1 MDKAISRG
9 PLAARGFRM
18 GKGDQLLEHVLIK
31 YRWLFVCFFLLP
43 ASFLYELWSYFRNL
57 IVFKLSSAPGK
68 HASKVQK
75 VQQQV
80 VFAKRAET
88 FYFKRSASINIINI
102 KTFPLT
108 IIFFQVREWNK
119 NGQQGH
125 MCTARPGW
133 QTMSFRQGLYKKSF
147 YKVEVNLVDVLEIDT
162 ENKTVRVEPLV
173 SMGQLSA
180 SLAPLGWTIPIVPEI
195 DDLTVGGLI
204 LGTGIE
210 SSSHQFGL
218 FQHICV
224 EYELVLADGSLVTV
238 TKDSDPDLFYA
249 VPWSYGTLGF
259 LTAAKIMIVPC
270 TKFIK
275 LNYKPVYSLND
286 AVKEFSEASASKN
299 QFVEGIM
306 FTLNKGVIMTGNMID
321 EPQPCDKVNK
331 IGLWHKPWFFK
342 HVESFLVT
350 GKRASEILPLRDY
363 YHRHTRSIFWELQD
377 IVPFGNNRLFRLCMG
392 WLMPPKISF
401 LKLTQTDAVKRLYEN
416 NHIIQDML
424 VPITN
429 LKESM
434 QMFNKETKVYPI
446 WLCPFKLP
454 ADPGMLCAPKE
465 RMFVDIGI
473 YGVPDPSV
481 NFKPM
486 ETTRKIEEFVQ
497 KCEGF
502 QMLYA
507 DTYTTKEEFRRMF
520 DHTLYDRVRSKLACT
535 KAFPEVYDKV
545 SRAARY

>member
-1 MDKAISRG
+1 MCRSLKDFYRRSKILHFYLLQAISRG

-80 VFAKRAET
+80 
-88 FYFKRSASINIINI
+88 
-102 KTFPLT
+102 
-108 IIFFQVREWNK
+108 REWNK

-133 QTMSFRQGLYKKSF
+133 QTMSFRQGVYKKSF

-162 ENKTVRVEPLV
+162 ENNTVRVEPLV

-218 FQHICV
+218 FQHICE

-321 EPQPCDKVNK
+321 EPQPGDKVNK

-350 GKRASEILPLRDY
+350 GKTASEILPLRDY

-429 LKESM
+429 LKESL

-465 RMFVDIGI
+465 RMFVDIGV